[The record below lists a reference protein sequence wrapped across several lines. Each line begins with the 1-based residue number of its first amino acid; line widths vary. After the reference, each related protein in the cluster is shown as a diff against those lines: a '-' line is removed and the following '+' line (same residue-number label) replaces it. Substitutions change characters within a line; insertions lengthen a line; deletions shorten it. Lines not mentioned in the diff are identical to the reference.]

1 MNGRRSIVVFA
12 VDDQR
17 CALPLQVVERAVR
30 AVEVTV
36 LPDLPEMIQGAVNV
50 QGHVL
55 PVVSLRRWLGR
66 PDRAVEPED
75 HLLVVHAGA
84 SRLVLLV
91 DEVRGVL
98 EYEPRQSPPG
108 SERVAGMPAG
118 CELLDLED
126 GLVLVPDLE
135 RIRAAFE
142 AAAPMTEASA
152 EAVDAREPRE

>member
-36 LPDLPEMIQGAVNV
+36 LPDVPEMILGAVNV
-50 QGHVL
+50 QGHIL

-75 HLLVVHAGA
+75 HLLVVHAGTG
-84 SRLVLLV
+84 RLVLLV
-91 DEVRGVL
+91 DEVRGVV
-98 EYEPRQSPPG
+98 EYEPRQTGPV
-108 SERVAGMPAG
+108 SEPVAGMPAG

-135 RIRAAFE
+135 RILVASE
-142 AAAPMTEASA
+142 AAEPITEALD
-152 EAVDAREPRE
+152 ETIDARELRE

>member
-1 MNGRRSIVVFA
+1 MNDRRSIVVFA

-36 LPDLPEMIQGAVNV
+36 LPDVPEMVLGAVNV
-50 QGHVL
+50 QGQVL

-75 HLLVVHAGA
+75 HLLVVRADAG
-84 SRLVLLV
+84 RLVLLM
-91 DEVRGVL
+91 DEVRGVV
-98 EYEPRQSPPG
+98 ECDSRQAPPV

-135 RIRAAFE
+135 RILVASE

-152 EAVDAREPRE
+152 EPIDAREPRE